1 MEKEEKERQRKA
13 NIKRGQLTQKMVN
26 FRADLETIEVLNE
39 QPNKGRFLND
49 LVKAWAVKNRPKK

>member
-49 LVKAWAVKNRPKK
+49 LVKAWADKNRPKK

>member
-1 MEKEEKERQRKA
+1 MEKEERERQRKA

-49 LVKAWAVKNRPKK
+49 LVKAWADKNRPKK